1 MNSDN
6 TVSKNLDDTFLKGHQ
21 NSEIYFHNSTTVA
34 IYLPNATTV
43 KSLMQ
48 KFSEAGIVVTQ
59 YIMCDE
65 AVLHF
70 NIEDIDR
77 VHKILRFQIKGKN
90 EQLKIQKDK
99 IKADKLKL
107 KLKLKEEK
115 KSKTTNK

>member
-1 MNSDN
+1 LNSDN
-6 TVSKNLDDTFLKGHQ
+6 TVSKNLDDTFLKGHHS
-21 NSEIYFHNSTTVA
+21 SEIYFHNSTTVA

-43 KSLMQ
+43 NSLMK
-48 KFSEAGIVVTQ
+48 KFEDAGITVTQ

-70 NIEDIDR
+70 NITDIDR

-90 EQLKIQKDK
+90 EQLKQQKEK
-99 IKADKLKL
+99 IKSDKL